1 MNRQLNI
8 KVDKTA
14 AGQYK
19 DYWDTRVRNDN
30 SRKVYFRN
38 QPGEPLFNEGP
49 VKVIFAGEKVK
60 IKGRQYARPFV
71 ITPKWLGEGF
81 LTLTPTKRLDQNTE
95 LTIGGRGKMTFTPQN
110 TL

>member
-8 KVDKTA
+8 KAVET
-14 AGQYK
+14 GTEPYN
-19 DYWDTRVRNDN
+19 DYWDTGVRDDN

-38 QPGEPLFNEGP
+38 KPEEPLFKEGP

-71 ITPKWLGEGF
+71 ITPKWVGEGF
-81 LTLTPTKRLDQNTE
+81 LTPTLTKHLDQNTE
-95 LTIGGRGKMTFTPQN
+95 LTIRGTGKLTFTPEN
-110 TL
+110 TT